1 MKRTRATLAS
11 DCRRLDGRGYPGYK
25 DLRGAYAFEDFTLFI
40 DHVQGD
46 PFAAPSKIRVRV
58 PMEVAGFPPE
68 LFAGRIRR
76 MALAD
81 FVARAIRSAI
91 RAAAASGEDR
101 RSKGSGKSGLIRIDA
116 GAQEVLE
123 RTAVRISPDDDWI
136 EARVEVGLPAAGRRI
151 LGGQASEL
159 LCDALPRA
167 TLAGLRFQSLDADLV
182 TAFVQCIENQ
192 EVVRQGLAQR
202 GLIAFVGNGARLPR
216 ETGADDRPLQGTDV
230 VPFAS
235 PAAFEVCI
243 EVPNPMGSR
252 VSSTGTHEW
261 VGMGIRAGVN
271 LIVGGGYHGKSTLLK
286 ALERC
291 VYPHIP
297 GDGRETVVSD
307 RGLVK
312 VAAED
317 GRRIE
322 RVDIHGFIDAL
333 PGDRNTRAFCS
344 DDASGSTSQAASIVE
359 AIEAG
364 CTGVLLDEDTC
375 ATNFMV
381 RDARMQALVHK
392 RHEPITPYV
401 DRVRDLHQTLGISTV
416 LVMGGSGDY
425 FEAADRVIM
434 LRDYG
439 VLDATAQAKRIAKE
453 SPGDRQREAKGTIDP
468 PPPRV
473 PVAQSLDASRGRS
486 NDRKRVKIDVRTR
499 DAIRY
504 GNSDLDL
511 RGVAQLVDMSQT
523 RAVGLSMHWASEH
536 LMKDGATLTTILD
549 ELDSL
554 FDENGLDPLDPIAA
568 PEHHPGNLAR
578 PRRYEIA
585 AAINRL
591 RSLRME

>member
-1 MKRTRATLAS
+1 MKRTRATLDS
-11 DCRRLDGRGYPGYK
+11 DCRRLEGRGYPGYK
-25 DLRGAYAFEDFTLFI
+25 DLRGAYDFEGFTLFI

-68 LFAGRIRR
+68 LIKGRVRR
-76 MALAD
+76 LALGD

-91 RAAAASGEDR
+91 GRAPAPDGGS
-101 RSKGSGKSGLIRIDA
+101 RSRGSGKSGSIRIDA

-123 RTAVRISPDDDWI
+123 RTAVQISPRDDWI
-136 EARVEVGLPAAGRRI
+136 EARIEVGLPAAGRRI
-151 LGGQASEL
+151 LGRQASEL
-159 LCDALPRA
+159 LCDALPRTA
-167 TLAGLRFQSLDADLV
+167 LAGLRFGSLDADLV
-182 TAFVQCIENQ
+182 TAFVHCIENQ
-192 EVVRQGLAQR
+192 EVIRRGLAER

-216 ETGADDRPLQGTDV
+216 QSGADDRPLAGEGV
-230 VPFAS
+230 VPFES
-235 PAAFEVCI
+235 PAAFEVRI
-243 EVPNPMGSR
+243 EVPNPIGSR
-252 VSSTGTHEW
+252 VSGTGPDVW
-261 VGMGIRAGVN
+261 VGMGIPAGVN

-312 VAAED
+312 IAAED

-322 RVDIHGFIDAL
+322 RVDIHCFIDAL
-333 PGDRNTRAFCS
+333 PGDRNTKAFCS

-392 RHEPITPYV
+392 RYEPITPYV
-401 DRVRDLHQTLGISTV
+401 DRVRDLHRTLGISTV

-434 LRDYG
+434 LRDYA
-439 VLDATAQAKRIAKE
+439 VLDATPEAKQIAVE
-453 SPGDRQREAKGTIDP
+453 NPGERQREARGSIDP

-473 PVAQSLDASRGRS
+473 PVAQSFDASRGRS
-486 NDRKRVKIDVRTR
+486 KDRKRVKIDVRTTN
-499 DAIRY
+499 AIRY
-504 GNSDLDL
+504 GECDLDL
-511 RGVAQLVDMSQT
+511 RGVAQLVDISQT
-523 RAVGLSMHWASEH
+523 RAVGLSMHWASQH
-536 LMKDGATLTTILD
+536 LMKDGATLAGILD
-549 ELDSL
+549 ELDAL
-554 FDENGLDPLDPIAA
+554 FDQSGLDALDPFAA
-568 PEHHPGNLAR
+568 AEHHPGNLAR
-578 PRRYEIA
+578 PRRHEIA